1 MFKILRKIVFFL
13 FIILI
18 LIGASL
24 FAYQKGWLKNH
35 PLKNTKIDLQNFK
48 IKKDDGKIKIEGIE
62 FDQADL
68 ESIGEDGLKQIK
80 TLSEKA
86 ASAGSVTQSFVQDVI
101 QVDSDEEKNISEKAF
116 EYGRYIYCKEVVK
129 EYENTF

>member
-13 FIILI
+13 LIILV
-18 LIGASL
+18 LIGFSL

-62 FDQADL
+62 FSQADM
-68 ESIGEDGLKQIK
+68 ENIGEDGLKQIK

-86 ASAGSVTQSFVQDVI
+86 ASAGAVTQSFVQEAI
-101 QVDSDEEKNISEKAF
+101 QVDDDENKNISEKAF

-129 EYENTF
+129 EYESRF